1 MVVLLIRMHR
11 MHSGSVFATKC
22 YSDYLIKN
30 NEIGDTYGTDG
41 KEERYIQSL
50 VGKQNGKR

>member
-1 MVVLLIRMHR
+1 
-11 MHSGSVFATKC
+11 MHSGSVLATKC
-22 YSDYLIKN
+22 YSDYLIKK

-41 KEERYIQSL
+41 KEVRYIQSL